1 MEKEPEEEEEKVP
14 AKQHANAQESLKPP
28 PFDVKKAEKLKNLMR
43 NGVRASRFTRLTM
56 MEGGVRPTVGGGAR
70 DPTVIE
76 RLSKT
81 TNFDYLTLRDPQG
94 SKHYQKVD
102 ALLTA

>member
-1 MEKEPEEEEEKVP
+1 M
-14 AKQHANAQESLKPP
+14 
-28 PFDVKKAEKLKNLMR
+28 KKAEKLKNLMR

-56 MEGGVRPTVGGGAR
+56 MEGGVRPSVGGGAR

-76 RLSKT
+76 RLSRT
-81 TNFDYLTLRDPQG
+81 TNFDYLSLRDPQG

>member
-1 MEKEPEEEEEKVP
+1 
-14 AKQHANAQESLKPP
+14 
-28 PFDVKKAEKLKNLMR
+28 VKKAEKLKTLMR

-56 MEGGVRPTVGGGAR
+56 MEGGVRPSVGAR

-76 RLSKT
+76 RLSRT
-81 TNFDYLTLRDPQG
+81 TNFDYLSLRDPQG